1 MWERRP
7 WSGGSVVSKRERYWR
22 DVVARGARSGSGIR
36 AFCEREGVSTASYYN
51 WRRRFDEAGEVKDGE
66 LPLFVPVRVGEES
79 ACAVASATGRGS
91 TVAVGAAV
99 EVALPSGVIVRV
111 ASGADRGTIAD
122 VLAALG
128 VTG

>member
-1 MWERRP
+1 MSE
-7 WSGGSVVSKRERYWR
+7 RERYWR
-22 DVVARGARSGSGIR
+22 DVVARGSRSGSGVR

-51 WRRRFDEAGEVKDGE
+51 WRRRFDEADEVANGE
-66 LPLFVPVRVGEES
+66 LPLFVPVRVGGDGSPGEVS
-79 ACAVASATGRGS
+79 AI
-91 TVAVGAAV
+91 
-99 EVALPSGVIVRV
+99 EVAFPSGVIVRI